1 MNTETK
7 LHEVIER
14 ELVILDDM
22 EVGTEKYKI
31 AVDGVTKLI
40 GQTLEIEKFNIEA
53 DERAKTREQEY
64 ELKCKQMRDEK
75 IDKIIKH
82 GFTIGSFCV
91 ATGMAVWGTVVS
103 MKFEKTDNFTSL
115 LGRWWVNKT
124 TSFLNKN

>member
-14 ELVILDDM
+14 ELDVLDDM
-22 EVGTEKYKI
+22 EVGTETYKNT
-31 AVDGVTKLI
+31 VDGVVKLI
-40 GQTLEIEKFNIEA
+40 DRTLEIEKFNVEA
-53 DERAKTREQEY
+53 DERAKTREQEF
-64 ELKCKQMRDEK
+64 ELKRKQMRDEK
-75 IDKIIKH
+75 IDRYIKH
-82 GFTIGSFCV
+82 GLTLGSLCIG
-91 ATGMAVWGTVVS
+91 TGMAVWGTVVS